1 MFSKKMLCSIK
12 NLKILWINDRRF
24 YLFQCAAPCDA
35 QGVKY
40 RILQCVWYGT
50 KKPAGNACRD
60 QPRPSV
66 MKVCKGPP
74 CSDSKSSDNSYMIH
88 TL

>member
-1 MFSKKMLCSIK
+1 MINLMKKKKIFK
-12 NLKILWINDRRF
+12 FILK
-24 YLFQCAAPCDA
+24 CAAECETE
-35 QGVKY
+35 GVKY

-66 MKVCKGPP
+66 MKICKGPP
-74 CSDSKSSDNSYMIH
+74 CVVGKLSF
-88 TL
+88 